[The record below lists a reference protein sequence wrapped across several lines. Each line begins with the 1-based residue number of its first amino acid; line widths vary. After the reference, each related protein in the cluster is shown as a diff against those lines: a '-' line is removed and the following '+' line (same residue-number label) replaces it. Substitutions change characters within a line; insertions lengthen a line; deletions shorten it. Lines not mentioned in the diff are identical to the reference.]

1 MSPGRIAIPLECSPN
16 ARSNFGQTEQNRP
29 SPVVEGAAIESP
41 AFLMTRDGFA
51 LLAMGF
57 TGKRAL
63 HWKLKYIEAFNAM
76 ENELRNRIRLS
87 CVFSSALTLLCPALM
102 L

>member
-1 MSPGRIAIPLECSPN
+1 MSPGRIAIPLECSPK
-16 ARSNFGQTEQNRP
+16 ACANFEETLED
-29 SPVVEGAAIESP
+29 P

-76 ENELRNRIRLS
+76 ENELRNHFRIS
-87 CVFSSALTLLCPALM
+87 CVFSSAPALSCPARM